1 MLRRSPSGKE
11 SLMNSRWRF
20 FFSRQVGIIR
30 MTVFYTFYEII
41 IIFNLILLLTI
52 AGCISKDSKVKNE
65 SDVETTVINLNKES
79 YDEYIGRGREN
90 PANMLTEGIKPGE
103 EGWLG
108 NPHPI
113 GWCTICK
120 ENHARRMYRE
130 IQTGFLH

>member
-1 MLRRSPSGKE
+1 MRNVITL
-11 SLMNSRWRF
+11 
-20 FFSRQVGIIR
+20 
-30 MTVFYTFYEII
+30 
-41 IIFNLILLLTI
+41 NLILLLTI
-52 AGCISKDSKVKNE
+52 AVCISKDSKVKNE

-79 YDEYIGRGREN
+79 YDVYIGRGREN

-120 ENHARRMYRE
+120 ENQARVE
-130 IQTGFLH
+130 CI